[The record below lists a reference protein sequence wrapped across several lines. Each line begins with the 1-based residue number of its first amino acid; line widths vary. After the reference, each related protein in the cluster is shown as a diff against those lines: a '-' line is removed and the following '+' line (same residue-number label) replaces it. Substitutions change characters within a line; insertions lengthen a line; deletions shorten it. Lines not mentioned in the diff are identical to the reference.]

1 MGAPSKLGK
10 SERQAAVLSLL
21 RREEPAQILA
31 RRYGVSDKTLYSWR
45 DVFLEAGQAALGNGR
60 SKGDPRDRTIRELQE
75 QLDDRD
81 KVIGELTIANRVLK
95 KRQVHS

>member
-10 SERQAAVLSLL
+10 SERQAVVLALL
-21 RREEPAQILA
+21 RREEPAAVLA
-31 RRYGVSDKTLYSWR
+31 RRYGVSEKTLYSWR
-45 DVFLEAGQAALGNGR
+45 DVFLAAGQAALVDGR
-60 SKGDPRDRTIRELQE
+60 SRGDPRDRTIRELRE

-95 KRQVHS
+95 KRQVAS

>member
-1 MGAPSKLGK
+1 MGAPSKLGR
-10 SERQAAVLSLL
+10 SERQAAVLALL

-45 DVFLEAGQAALGNGR
+45 DVFLEGGQAALANGR

>member
-10 SERQAAVLSLL
+10 SERQAAVLAVL
-21 RREEPAQILA
+21 RRDEPAQVLA

-45 DVFLEAGQAALGNGR
+45 DMFLEGGQAALANGR

>member
-10 SERQAAVLSLL
+10 SERQAAVLALL
-21 RREEPAQILA
+21 RREEPAQVLA
-31 RRYGVSDKTLYSWR
+31 RRYGVSEKTLYSWR
-45 DVFLEAGQAALGNGR
+45 DVFLTAGQAALVDGR
-60 SKGDPRDRTIRELQE
+60 SQGDPRDRTIRELQE

-95 KRQVHS
+95 KRQGAS

>member
-10 SERQAAVLSLL
+10 SERQAAVLALL
-21 RREEPAQILA
+21 RREEPAQVLA
-31 RRYGVSDKTLYSWR
+31 RRYGVSEKTLYSWR
-45 DVFLEAGQAALGNGR
+45 DVFLQAGQAALADGR
-60 SKGDPRDRTIRELQE
+60 SKGDPWDRTIRQLQE

-95 KRQVHS
+95 KRQDAS

>member
-45 DVFLEAGQAALGNGR
+45 DVFLEGGQAALGNGR